1 MPTQNPWVWVDMGMG
16 MGMGTQCRALL
27 YANNELPTNTRLNK
41 SVTVITTV
49 KFVTTKSKN

>member
-1 MPTQNPWVWVDMGMG
+1 MCPSTSR
-16 MGMGTQCRALL
+16 TRKAL
-27 YANNELPTNTRLNK
+27 YANNELLTKTRLNK